1 MTTAL
6 FTSDLHGSKKKYE
19 FLFNNILIIKP
30 AVVFLGGDLM
40 GLAAKAQKDAIPTGE
55 DFLYDYLAM
64 NLQKIRDELKNEYPA
79 IFVILGNDD
88 PKIHEA
94 ALLDISTTGLL
105 TYVHELK
112 VNFQAYNVIGY
123 SYVPPTPF
131 LNKDWEKYDVSR
143 FVDVGCV
150 SPEEGF
156 RSIPISVN
164 ELRFFTIKRDL
175 EKLFTDVDLSKTI
188 CLFHAPPYQTKL
200 DRAALDGVQIDH
212 APLDVNVGSIA
223 IKEFI
228 LTRSP
233 YLTLHGH
240 IHESSGIT
248 GSWKERIGDTV
259 SFQGAT
265 EPNEYGIILFDLDDP
280 NNAKLLKE

>member
-40 GLAAKAQKDAIPTGE
+40 GLAAKAQNNAIPTGE

-105 TYVHELK
+105 TYVNELK

-123 SYVPPTPF
+123 SHVPPTPF

>member
-40 GLAAKAQKDAIPTGE
+40 GLAAKAQNNAIPTGE

-105 TYVHELK
+105 TYVNELK

-175 EKLFTDVDLSKTI
+175 EKLFTDVDLSRTI

>member
-40 GLAAKAQKDAIPTGE
+40 GLAAKAQNNAIPTGE

-105 TYVHELK
+105 TYVNELK

>member
-40 GLAAKAQKDAIPTGE
+40 GLAAKAQNDAIPTGE

-175 EKLFTDVDLSKTI
+175 EKLFTDVDLSRTI

>member
-40 GLAAKAQKDAIPTGE
+40 GLAAKAQNDAIPTGE

-123 SYVPPTPF
+123 SYVPPP
-131 LNKDWEKYDVSR
+131 
-143 FVDVGCV
+143 
-150 SPEEGF
+150 
-156 RSIPISVN
+156 
-164 ELRFFTIKRDL
+164 
-175 EKLFTDVDLSKTI
+175 LFK
-188 CLFHAPPYQTKL
+188 
-200 DRAALDGVQIDH
+200 
-212 APLDVNVGSIA
+212 
-223 IKEFI
+223 
-228 LTRSP
+228 
-233 YLTLHGH
+233 
-240 IHESSGIT
+240 
-248 GSWKERIGDTV
+248 
-259 SFQGAT
+259 
-265 EPNEYGIILFDLDDP
+265 
-280 NNAKLLKE
+280 